1 MKKIF
6 TSLIVLLALLSPAYA
21 QSPTPTL
28 PKETAVESAPFKV
41 DGLELPPDQTVANDE
56 GFVTLQAKT
65 KGKVKW
71 LVVAAVKVK
80 FVEVPDNSII
90 VSIPP
95 QGGVITI
102 FAVAVVDGKLT
113 DFARTNITA
122 GTTAGP
128 PQQGTGPVTT
138 PAAVPNAN
146 PLHVTFLLDT
156 NNTTA
161 EVAAIVNSKQLQGAI
176 TAKGNYFRYYD
187 IKSPVVAQKKLDTQA
202 QKVGSSF
209 VLIVQRSDGVV
220 ILAAPIPRT
229 EQEVTIILQK
239 VGGV

>member
-21 QSPTPTL
+21 QSPSSIL
-28 PKETAVESAPFKV
+28 PKEAAVESAPFKV

-90 VSIPP
+90 VSVPP
-95 QGGVITI
+95 QGVVITI
-102 FAVAVVDGKLT
+102 FAVAIVDGKLT
-113 DFARTNITA
+113 EFARTNI
-122 GTTAGP
+122 TAGP

-138 PAAVPNAN
+138 PAAAPNAN

-187 IKSPVVAQKKLDTQA
+187 IKSPVVAQKKLDTIA
-202 QKVGSSF
+202 QKAGSSF

-229 EQEVTIILQK
+229 EQEVTVILQK